1 MNIDFLKSNID
12 LSFILISI
20 IFYLI
25 VMYFFQVDIIGYW
38 ESVSVYSSL
47 EPGSSPIFGNIQ
59 IAADTTGGHGIDY
72 PLILLSQYFAKIFTL
87 SFSSLKYI
95 FLIYSTAFLIFY
107 YYSIKYIT
115 NSSIAFF
122 SLLLLIIN
130 PYFLYMNTMLISQTF
145 TLALVFL
152 NILLFIKFEKKKSLT
167 IFFILSISISLLLMN
182 YILGRY
188 ILLITILYFFLRAIK
203 QNFFSKQIIIQ
214 NIFSYSKLVLLSLFI
229 LIVIFPPN
237 LGILF
242 SKNLFL
248 PVSALQQGGETIL
261 YESKILEIIFANIKH
276 IINTYFLS
284 PISNNDFNIINSEPS
299 NFFPLAS
306 TLFFLFGFFIAF
318 KKRVLILFNL
328 IFLNLVILIVL
339 SNSVVEEGNLTS
351 TSISVYRMYMLVPIM
366 VIFIS
371 YGIQEIS
378 NYLFKNPKY
387 NQIFKLSI
395 MIILIIFNFQKI
407 IKSDKHF
414 NQIKNSYFLENDIMK
429 KFLDEQDK
437 NYEYRLALDY
447 HVKIKS
453 LSNKLINLIENKDIN
468 TQYIYLNIDKNL
480 VFLKY
485 PPRLKN
491 DDITKYSKHIFYTLY
506 LNDISDENYTFIY
519 HEKDEVSLKKKI
531 ESYLN
536 VKDEDIKGSTDKLIA
551 KKIANLLKKIIT
563 IDYKKDNYKIYK
575 VNYFN
580 DIKKIILFNEEEY
593 LYVKDILG
601 LDVHTIRASTL

>member
-1 MNIDFLKSNID
+1 
-12 LSFILISI
+12 
-20 IFYLI
+20 
-25 VMYFFQVDIIGYW
+25 
-38 ESVSVYSSL
+38 
-47 EPGSSPIFGNIQ
+47 
-59 IAADTTGGHGIDY
+59 
-72 PLILLSQYFAKIFTL
+72 
-87 SFSSLKYI
+87 
-95 FLIYSTAFLIFY
+95 
-107 YYSIKYIT
+107 
-115 NSSIAFF
+115 
-122 SLLLLIIN
+122 
-130 PYFLYMNTMLISQTF
+130 
-145 TLALVFL
+145 
-152 NILLFIKFEKKKSLT
+152 
-167 IFFILSISISLLLMN
+167 MN

-536 VKDEDIKGSTDKLIA
+536 VKDEDIKGTTDKLIA